1 MSNSGQDGILRS
13 AFAQQHQQQASELQA
28 IMGLALASK
37 TFAAQFRPCSFSAD
51 TVVTTEDGFISIAE
65 ITENDHV
72 LAYDEKTGKSNFYS
86 VLAMM
91 KHLDPIIVHV
101 TIDEEVI
108 ETTPDHLFYTME
120 TAPWLIVGT
129 KVGRWIPAGELVSG
143 KAVRQAD
150 GTVGYVKSVR
160 TLEQSQMMY
169 D

>member
-91 KHLDPIIVHV
+91 KHLDLSLYMSQLMRKSLKPHQIISF
-101 TIDEEVI
+101 IQWKL
-108 ETTPDHLFYTME
+108 PL
-120 TAPWLIVGT
+120 G
-129 KVGRWIPAGELVSG
+129 S
-143 KAVRQAD
+143 
-150 GTVGYVKSVR
+150 
-160 TLEQSQMMY
+160 
-169 D
+169 